1 MRIRGVLGYF
11 KRETYKDKFLK
22 DLELVRMSNGDYC
35 LVRPLGLVP
44 GGKGMRCQE
53 NLLRLTPSGIAS
65 KLWSLA
71 KLGVK
76 FNLGRSPVEAMAQ
89 EPSAVPVKISS
100 QPSRA
105 SARG

>member
-1 MRIRGVLGYF
+1 MLGYF
-11 KRETYKDKFLK
+11 KRETYKDV
-22 DLELVRMSNGDYC
+22 ELVRMSNGDYC

-44 GGKGMRCQE
+44 GGKGMRHQE

-76 FNLGRSPVEAMAQ
+76 FNFSKSPGDAMAQ
-89 EPSAVPVKISS
+89 DAAAVPVKISS